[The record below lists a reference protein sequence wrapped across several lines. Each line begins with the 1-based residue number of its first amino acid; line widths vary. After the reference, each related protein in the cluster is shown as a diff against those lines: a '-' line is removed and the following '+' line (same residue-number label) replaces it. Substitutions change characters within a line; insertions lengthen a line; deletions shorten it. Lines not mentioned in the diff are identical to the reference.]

1 MKKNIFIVFVCL
13 YFCMII
19 FVTYLLLSYN
29 KYNVASI
36 GNYYIVSLNSD
47 IEGYDTDDLLLIKK
61 SDFKTNDVILYSDS
75 TNLPLVV
82 KRDKIKSIDT
92 DIILLDTDVTIT
104 NENVIGSVDNVYSY
118 NFIGNIYSFLV
129 SKWGY
134 LIVIIF
140 PMLVAFVY
148 EIFAIVKEVRK

>member
-36 GNYYIVSLNSD
+36 GDYYILSLNSD
-47 IEGYDTDDLLLIKK
+47 IEEYDKDDLLLIKK
-61 SDFKTNDVILYSDS
+61 SDIKTNDIILYSDS
-75 TNLPLVV
+75 TNLPLIV
-82 KRDKIKSIDT
+82 KRDKIKNIDA
-92 DIILLDTDVTIT
+92 DIILLDSDVTIT
-104 NENVIGSVDNVYSY
+104 SENVIGSVDNIISY

-134 LIVIIF
+134 LIVIIL
-140 PMLVAFVY
+140 PMLLAFVY

>member
-1 MKKNIFIVFVCL
+1 
-13 YFCMII
+13 MII

-36 GNYYIVSLNSD
+36 GNYYILSLNSD
-47 IEGYDTDDLLLIKK
+47 IEGYDKDDLLLIKK
-61 SDFKTNDVILYSDS
+61 SDIKTNDIILYSDS

-82 KRDKIKSIDT
+82 KRDKIKNIDS
-92 DIILLDTDVTIT
+92 DIILLDSDITIT
-104 NENVIGSVDNVYSY
+104 SENVIGTVDNVSSY

-134 LIVIIF
+134 LVVIIF
-140 PMLVAFVY
+140 PMLLAFVY